1 MATNISPEKLRKIKS
16 LSKFTDDELA
26 QFLNFVEVSPCPKGK
41 TLFYEGNPGDSMFL
55 IVEGQL
61 RVFTKKPDGEVV
73 VLRIMEAGDAFGDLG
88 FFHNMKRTASVE
100 AIADSLLIQLNQGAL
115 DDLTAAQ
122 SGLASKF
129 LFSLASSLSPTY
141 ATFH

>member
-1 MATNISPEKLRKIKS
+1 MSTNISPDKLRKIKS

-26 QFLNFVEVSPCPKGK
+26 QFLKFVEVSNCPKGK
-41 TLFYEGNPGDSMFL
+41 TLFAEGNPGDSMFL

-61 RVFTKKPDGEVV
+61 RVFNTKPDGHVV
-73 VLRIMEAGDAFGDLG
+73 VLRVMEAGDAFGDLA

-100 AIADSLLIQLNQGAL
+100 AISDSVLIQLNQSAL
-115 DDLTAAQ
+115 DNLTAAQ

>member
-1 MATNISPEKLRKIKS
+1 MATDISPDKLRKLKS

-26 QFLNFVEVSPCPKGK
+26 QFLKFVEVSNCPKGK
-41 TLFYEGNPGDSMFL
+41 TLFDEGNPGDSMFL

-61 RVFTKKPDGEVV
+61 RVFNTKPDGQIV
-73 VLRIMEAGDAFGDLG
+73 VLRVMETGDAFGDLA

-100 AIADSLLIQLNQGAL
+100 AIADSVLIQLNQGAL
-115 DDLTAAQ
+115 DNLTAAQ